1 MGKRDFTVTSPLSK
15 VTVLTLLFLLMTTMN
30 ACSKEVKRP
39 SEESIIAK
47 EAMEVVLEIK
57 EAYMNKDR
65 ERLEKLLVSKEV
77 MDNFSFFD
85 IPREMEFI
93 FRWVDIYDSKADVYV
108 SWKIVPATVTSPLAG
123 DVSTQEL
130 KGLCLFV
137 LEGRPFKL
145 KKILRENPFKLQP

>member
-1 MGKRDFTVTSPLSK
+1 MGKRDFTVG
-15 VTVLTLLFLLMTTMN
+15 VLTLLFLLITTMN

-85 IPREMEFI
+85 IPGEMEFI
-93 FRWVDIYDSKADVYV
+93 FRWIDIYDSKADVYV
-108 SWKIVPATVTSPLAG
+108 SWKIVPASPLAG

-145 KKILRENPFKLQP
+145 KKILRENPFKLQPLYY